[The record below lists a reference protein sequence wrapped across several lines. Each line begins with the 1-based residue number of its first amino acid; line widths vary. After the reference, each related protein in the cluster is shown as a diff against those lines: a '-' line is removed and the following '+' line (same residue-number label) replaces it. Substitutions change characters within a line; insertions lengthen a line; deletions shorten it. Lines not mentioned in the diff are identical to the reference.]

1 MATVSVSII
10 DQRSGSLRIANVTL
24 LQFEDENRRVYL
36 QPADGE
42 PLRIDL
48 VAGDSVI
55 VTVEG

>member
-10 DQRSGSLRIANVTL
+10 DQRAGSLRIANVTL
-24 LQFEDENRRVYL
+24 LQFEDENRRVYI
-36 QPADGE
+36 QPAHGE
-42 PLRIDL
+42 PLRIEL